1 MKIPVLLL
9 MQFFLPL
16 IVLAQVKAND
26 ITGKWI
32 TEEVKSVVEIY
43 EKDGKY
49 YGKIIWLKDPNG
61 DDGLPKKDKE
71 NPDAALRKREI
82 TGMVFMSG
90 FTFNGKSWE
99 GGKVYDPESGNTYS
113 GSMKLRS
120 PDVLDLRGYMG
131 VSMLGRTATWYR
143 KK

>member
-1 MKIPVLLL
+1 MKRIV
-9 MQFFLPL
+9 FFMIFLCPML
-16 IVLAQVKAND
+16 TFAQVKASD
-26 ITGKWI
+26 VTGKWI

-71 NPDAALRKREI
+71 NPDPSLRKREI
-82 TGMVFMSG
+82 VGMVFMSG
-90 FTFNGKSWE
+90 FIFNGKSWE
-99 GGKVYDPESGNTYS
+99 GGTVYDPESGNTYS
-113 GSMKLRS
+113 GNMKLRS
-120 PDVLDLRGYMG
+120 ADVLDLRGYMG
-131 VSMLGRTATWYR
+131 VSLLGRTATWYR

>member
-1 MKIPVLLL
+1 MKRIAFL
-9 MQFFLPL
+9 MIFLCPIL
-16 IVLAQVKAND
+16 TFAQVKASD
-26 ITGKWI
+26 VTGKWI

-71 NPDAALRKREI
+71 NPDPSLRKREI
-82 TGMVFMSG
+82 VGMVFMSG

-99 GGKVYDPESGNTYS
+99 GGTVYDPESGNTYS
-113 GSMKLRS
+113 GTMKLRS
-120 PDVLDLRGYMG
+120 ADVLDLRGYMG
-131 VSMLGRTATWYR
+131 VSLLGRTATWYR